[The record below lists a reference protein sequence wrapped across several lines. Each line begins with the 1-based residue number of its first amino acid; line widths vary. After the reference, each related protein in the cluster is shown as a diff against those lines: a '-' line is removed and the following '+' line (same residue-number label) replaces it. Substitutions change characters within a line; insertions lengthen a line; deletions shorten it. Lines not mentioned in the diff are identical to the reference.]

1 VIGLFKTG
9 GTLGV
14 STRVPVNPCK
24 FADLDCNGFVN
35 GADLGI
41 LLAHWGLCPGSTP
54 GCLADLDL
62 NGVVNGADLGFMM
75 GSWD

>member
-1 VIGLFKTG
+1 
-9 GTLGV
+9 
-14 STRVPVNPCK
+14 
-24 FADLDCNGFVN
+24 VN

-41 LLAHWGLCPGSTP
+41 LLAHWGLCPGGTP

-75 GSWD
+75 GSWG